1 MQNNYNYTPLPEPI
15 PICEQK
21 WPEGTI
27 PLVSTGT
34 LTYNHEPYIRECL
47 EGILMQKTT
56 FPVRVCIFE
65 DASTD
70 KTAEIVKEYA
80 NKYPNLIFAF
90 CQKEN
95 TYGKGE
101 IRKKALQPYYECRN
115 EAKYIALCEGDD
127 YWIDP
132 LKLQKQVDFLESNI
146 EYGMCFTDFN
156 IYYQEYG
163 TFEKALF
170 KTKPNIYKSEFKDVG
185 EFILR
190 RGYMAPPSWLVRQ
203 SVWYYPRVKSC
214 DGTFVY
220 FSHFLATSKVKY
232 LSDVTVVYRVLN
244 ESAAHSK
251 DYEKT
256 YMREKS
262 ILQTQ
267 QDLLTLYGCDSS
279 LEQKCI
285 EQYARQQFVQFA
297 VHNKQKDLKE
307 AVLIL
312 RKLSIKEHIMLL
324 ISKFALLRNLVLIIR
339 NNRNRM

>member
-1 MQNNYNYTPLPEPI
+1 MSNNIEAICATEQQWDKNDLPI
-15 PICEQK
+15 
-21 WPEGTI
+21 
-27 PLVSTGT
+27 VSIRCI
-34 LTYNHEPYIRECL
+34 TYNHEPYIAQCL
-47 EGILMQKTT
+47 EGFVMQKTN
-56 FPVRVCIFE
+56 FKFE
-65 DASTD
+65 AIVHDDASTD
-70 KTAEIVKEYA
+70 KTADVIRKYA
-80 NKYPNLIFAF
+80 EKYPDII
-90 CQKEN
+90 KPIYETEN
-95 TYGKGE
+95 QYSKRDGSL
-101 IRKKALQPYYECRN
+101 RKIMDAHMRG
-115 EAKYIALCEGDD
+115 KYIALCEGDD